1 MKIIEIIIKIVKW
14 VIYAITF
21 VLGGLMLLFSSI
33 AEDKEKSIVIRAI
46 SMILFW
52 LVQLL
57 SIGLVSWLFAF
68 IIIMFISFFSDC
80 GGGGY
85 YNDNIPL

>member
-21 VLGGLMLLFSSI
+21 VLGGLLFLFSSI

-52 LVQLL
+52 
-57 SIGLVSWLFAF
+57 
-68 IIIMFISFFSDC
+68 
-80 GGGGY
+80 
-85 YNDNIPL
+85 